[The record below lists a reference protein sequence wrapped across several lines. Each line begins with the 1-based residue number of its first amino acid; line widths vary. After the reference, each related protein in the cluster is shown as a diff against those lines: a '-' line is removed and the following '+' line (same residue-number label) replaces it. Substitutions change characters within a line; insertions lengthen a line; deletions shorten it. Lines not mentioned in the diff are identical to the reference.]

1 MKLINL
7 LIALPTELQSL
18 GIQSH
23 QVSCRLGF
31 KLRLFATATCL
42 LALPGAPGAFAQ
54 DDARARELEALRA
67 TVQGLE
73 KTLQDVRTR
82 LAELEKPGAGS
93 TNLAGTKTFLP
104 PAPTGTN
111 YMVVAGQRIDL
122 PATPEQLRA
131 LGVSLIPDYD
141 MFTDQQSGAPR
152 PDNKPIDP
160 ELKGFIPLPGTKTI
174 LRFGGSARLD
184 AIHDFEDN
192 GNPNQFI
199 PSSIPVDGQAG
210 ADGGPRSQIHAKG
223 TRISFEARRPV
234 GDEGALRI
242 YNENDFFDNST
253 SSSMSFRVRHFYG
266 QAWNLLVGQTFSAFM
281 NVDAW
286 PDVLDYAGPNAMINR
301 RQPQVRYSP
310 VIYNGSGEMHLLFSL
325 EQPESDLSLS
335 ATGIPAGADT
345 VSRAPDGVIGWRW
358 EGGLGHVQ
366 VSGLFRSIAYEVDN
380 ASDDSVFGWGV
391 NASGAF
397 NVFKKDKIAWQLAYG
412 EGMARYVNDLG
423 GGDLDA
429 APDASGDLEALPV
442 LAAALGYTHQWSK
455 QFRSTASYGYVKVDP
470 ASSLGGFAI
479 EDTRYT
485 SVNLVWHPTTSFRMG
500 LEYLY
505 GFKDTQSDADGD
517 GHRLNFVFRY
527 DLIR

>member
-1 MKLINL
+1 VAL
-7 LIALPTELQSL
+7 LLPNP
-18 GIQSH
+18 
-23 QVSCRLGF
+23 
-31 KLRLFATATCL
+31 L
-42 LALPGAPGAFAQ
+42 LAQ
-54 DDARARELEALRA
+54 DDARARELEALRT

-73 KTLQDVRTR
+73 KTLQDVRAR
-82 LAELEKPGAGS
+82 LAELERHAPAGATSSAPALTS
-93 TNLAGTKTFLP
+93 TSA
-104 PAPTGTN
+104 PAPSGSN
-111 YMVVAGQRIDL
+111 YLVIAGQRVEL
-122 PATPEQLRA
+122 PATEEQLRA
-131 LGVSLIPDYD
+131 LGISPIRDYD
-141 MFTDQQSGAPR
+141 NFADQQQAAPR

-160 ELKGFIPLPGTKTI
+160 ELKGFIPLPGTKTM

-184 AIHDFEDN
+184 AIFDFEDN

-210 ADGGPRSQIHAKG
+210 EDGGARSQLHAKG

-234 GDEGALRI
+234 GEEGTLRI
-242 YNENDFFDNST
+242 YNENDFFDNSS

-301 RQPQVRYSP
+301 RQPQVRYSQP
-310 VIYNGSGEMHLLFSL
+310 FQTGLGEMHLLFSL

-335 ATGIPAGADT
+335 ATGIPMGADT
-345 VSRAPDGVIGWRW
+345 VSRVPDGVVGWRW
-358 EGGLGHVQ
+358 EGDVGHVQ
-366 VSGLFRSIAYEVDN
+366 LSALFRSIAYEADN
-380 ASDDSVFGWGV
+380 ASDDSVFGWGL

-397 NVFKKDKIAWQLAYG
+397 NVFEKDKLFWQAAYG

-442 LAAALGYTHQWSK
+442 FAAAVGYTHHWSK
-455 QFRSTASYGYVKVDP
+455 QFRSAVSYGYINVDP

-479 EDTRYT
+479 EDTQYT
-485 SVNLVWHPTTSFRMG
+485 SLNFVWHPTTAFRMG

-505 GFKDTQSDADGD
+505 GFKQTQNDADGD